1 MTFQTEIAVQ
11 TVLTAY
17 ASDLKTA
24 LTQCKMALDSRC
36 TVPMLANVHFAR
48 GESLVLTA
56 TNLDKQIEVT
66 LPDATCTES
75 FTVSL
80 VQLLKF
86 VTGIDGLV
94 TVTMPTFEK
103 AVFTIGDES
112 AGMFTLPEH
121 DFPFMPSMGETYAEI
136 NLPMKEIH
144 AAFDFLNLSI
154 YTDETRYYLKGIAFD
169 FYRKSTLTM
178 VATDGH
184 KMAMVETNLEFDA
197 PDSEQNAAIFPSESV
212 KAAMAI
218 MKTQKLRGDVLIEF
232 DSIRVKLTSGNTVL
246 TSKLIDGD
254 FPDWTRV
261 QPNISGCGHFVAD
274 CKKLAKAAKR
284 IESLSNCRVTAVTVD
299 AANGTIGAI
308 FDDSGD
314 VSIRAFEPQ
323 ESTCEPYGVKAI
335 YLEKIVAGLGK
346 FSGEIDIFGHAG
358 NPGLYR
364 ATVESG
370 DFNAITGIS
379 AVIMPMRT

>member
-1 MTFQTEIAVQ
+1 MTFQTEIAVN

-24 LTQCKMALDSRC
+24 LTQCKSAVETRN
-36 TVPMLANVHFAR
+36 TIPMLANVHFAR
-48 GESLVLTA
+48 GDSLVLTA
-56 TNLDKQIEVT
+56 TNLDKQIQVT
-66 LPDATCTES
+66 LPDAVCTES

-94 TVTMPTFEK
+94 TVTMPTPEK

-121 DFPFMPSMGETYAEI
+121 DFPFMLSMGETCAEI
-136 NLPMKEIH
+136 NLPVKEVY

-154 YTDETRYYLKGIAFD
+154 STDETRYYLKGIAFD
-169 FYRKSTLTM
+169 FYSKSALTM

-184 KMAMVETNLEFDA
+184 KMAIVETNLEFGSQV
-197 PDSEQNAAIFPSESV
+197 SEQDTAIFPSESV

-218 MKTQKLRGDVLIEF
+218 MKTQKLRGDARIEF
-232 DSIRVKLTSGNTVL
+232 DSVRVKLTAGNTVL

-284 IESLSNCRVTAVTVD
+284 IESLSPRKGQSVTVD
-299 AANGTIGAI
+299 AANGTIGAV
-308 FDDSGD
+308 FQDSGD

-323 ESTCEPYGVKAI
+323 ESTCEPYGVNAI
-335 YLEKIVAGLGK
+335 FLEKLVAGLGK
-346 FSGEIDIFGHAG
+346 FSDQIDIFGQAE